1 MGFLKQDAPV
11 VDYEEW
17 RKGTRAERIVP
28 MARHWAEVGFG
39 TPVVLH
45 LFYVLKIL
53 AYILVA
59 WLIVLT
65 TTGIDGF
72 TNVAQWYAEPIVF
85 EKVVLYTMLFEV
97 VGLGCGFGPL
107 NNRFFPPMGSILYWL
122 RPKTIRLPPWP
133 NRIPLTKGTT
143 RTPLDALLYGALLV
157 VLAVALFTD
166 GTGPIPALNTSV
178 GVLPQWQIWTILG
191 LLAVLG
197 LRDKVIFLA
206 ARGEV
211 YASLTVCFLF
221 AGADIIIAAK
231 LVCLVIW
238 LGAATSKLNKHFPFV
253 ISTMMSNNPVFRPR
267 WIKRMFF
274 EHFPDDLRPGR
285 PSRWLAHFST
295 AIEGLVPLVLFFS
308 HGGWPTAIAAFVM
321 VCFHFGILSSIPMGV
336 PLEWNVFMMFSVLAL
351 FVGHAQVGLGDMST
365 PLPIALFVVVAG
377 TVVMGNLF
385 PRKVSFLP
393 GMRYYAGNWDT
404 GLWCVK
410 PSASAKIENGIVS
423 IASMPQAQMEKFYG
437 SPETAEMYLYMG
449 YAFRSF
455 NSHGRAM
462 FALAHRA
469 MAGFNED
476 DYVLTDGERIC
487 STAIGWNF
495 GDGHMHNEQLI
506 EALHER
512 CHFEPGEVRIVL
524 IDGQP
529 IHRQRQEYRLVD
541 AATGEFE
548 RGYVNVADLVT
559 RQPWDDTAPVHV
571 TWKKDSADAH
581 DVGGDPQATQPM
593 TSRTLTSSRPC
604 NESSRATSRCLRQC
618 ASAAA
623 PSPERRICIRR
634 R

>member
-11 VDYEEW
+11 IDYQEW
-17 RKGTRAERIVP
+17 SKGTRAEKIVP

-45 LFYVLKIL
+45 LFYVVKIL
-53 AYILVA
+53 VYILGA
-59 WLIVLT
+59 WLFALAT
-65 TTGIDGF
+65 KGIDGF

-97 VGLGCGFGPL
+97 IGLGCGFGPL

-122 RPKTIRLPPWP
+122 RPDTIRLPPWP
-133 NRIPLTKGTT
+133 SRIPLTKGTT
-143 RTPLDALLYGALLV
+143 RKPVDAALYAALLV
-157 VLAVALFTD
+157 MLVLALFSD
-166 GTGPIPALNTSV
+166 GTGPIPALGTTV
-178 GVLPQWQIWTILG
+178 GVLPMWQIWTILG

-211 YASLTVCFLF
+211 YASFTVAFLF
-221 AGADIIIAAK
+221 AGVDMIIAAK

-267 WIKRMFF
+267 WIKRKFF

-285 PSRWLAHFST
+285 LSRWLAHFST
-295 AIEGLVPLVLFFS
+295 AVEGLVPLVLFFS

-321 VCFHFGILSSIPMGV
+321 LCFHFGILSSIPMGV

-351 FVGHAQVGLGDMST
+351 FVGHADLGLGDMAT
-365 PLPIALFVVVAG
+365 PLPILLFVVVAG
-377 TVVMGNLF
+377 TVAIGNLY

-410 PSASAKIENGIVS
+410 PSAAEKIEKGIVS
-423 IASMPQAQMEKFYG
+423 IASMPQAQMERYYG
-437 SPETAEMYLYMG
+437 SPETAQMYLYMG
-449 YAFRSF
+449 YAFRAF
-455 NSHGRAM
+455 NTHGRAM
-462 FALAHRA
+462 FTLAHRA
-469 MAGFNED
+469 MAGQNED

-512 CHFEPGEVRIVL
+512 CHFEPGEVRIL
-524 IDGQP
+524 LLDAQP
-529 IHRQRQEYRLVD
+529 IHKQRQEYRLVD

-548 RGYVNVADLVT
+548 RGYVKVADMVT
-559 RQPWDDTAPVHV
+559 RQPWDDTVPVHV
-571 TWKKDSADAH
+571 TWERDSADA
-581 DVGGDPQATQPM
+581 T
-593 TSRTLTSSRPC
+593 
-604 NESSRATSRCLRQC
+604 
-618 ASAAA
+618 
-623 PSPERRICIRR
+623 
-634 R
+634 